1 MRVLLASQRVVVDPR
16 HGERRDALD
25 QRWSEFLAA
34 AGFVCVALPNRPQ
47 SAAAFVERLAPA
59 GVLLTGGG
67 DLAALGGDAP
77 ERDACEEIAVAWAR
91 AQNRPV
97 YGVCRGF
104 QFLLQRAGA
113 RLERVAGHVAVRHAL
128 DDGTSVNSFHDWAAT
143 RAPQG
148 WTEIARAA
156 DGTLEA
162 ARADMGAL
170 AGQMWHPER
179 EMPFAARD
187 VETFAA
193 FFGGRA

>member
-1 MRVLLASQRVVVDPR
+1 MRVLLVSQRVVVDPR

-34 AGFVCVALPNRPQ
+34 SGFLCVALPNHPQ
-47 SAAAFVERLAPA
+47 NAAAFVDKLAPA

-67 DLAALGGDAP
+67 DLGDVP
-77 ERDACEEIAVAWAR
+77 ERDAAEEIVVAWAL
-91 AQNRPV
+91 AHKRPV

-113 RLERVAGHVAVRHAL
+113 KLERIAGHVAIRHAL
-128 DDGTSVNSFHDWAAT
+128 SDGTSVNSFHDWGTAHV
-143 RAPQG
+143 PKG
-148 WTEIARAA
+148 WTEIARAP

-162 ARADMGAL
+162 ARANDAAL

-179 EMPFAARD
+179 EMPFATRD
-187 VETFAA
+187 IQTIAA
-193 FFGGRA
+193 FFGGGP

>member
-1 MRVLLASQRVVVDPR
+1 MRVVLASQRVVVDPQ

-34 AGFVCVALPNRPQ
+34 AGFMCVALPNNPKI
-47 SAAAFVERLAPA
+47 AAAFVEALEPA

-67 DLAALGGDAP
+67 DLASLGGDAP
-77 ERDACEEIAVAWAR
+77 EREASEEIAIAWAL
-91 AQNRPV
+91 AHNRPV

-104 QFLLQRAGA
+104 QFLLARAGVKLA
-113 RLERVAGHVAVRHAL
+113 RVPGHVAVRHAL
-128 DDGTSVNSFHDWAAT
+128 DDGTSVNSFHDWGT
-143 RAPQG
+143 THVPTG
-148 WTEIARAA
+148 WTAIARAA

-162 ARADMGAL
+162 ARADDAIL

-187 VETFAA
+187 IQRFAA
-193 FFGGRA
+193 YFGERA

>member
-1 MRVLLASQRVVVDPR
+1 MKVLLVSQRVVVDPR

-34 AGFVCVALPNRPQ
+34 AGFVGVALPNNPRN
-47 SAAAFVERLAPA
+47 AAAIVETLAPA

-67 DLAALGGDAP
+67 DLGQTP
-77 ERDACEEIAVAWAR
+77 ERDAAEEIAVAWAL
-91 AQNRPV
+91 AQRRPV

-128 DDGTSVNSFHDWAAT
+128 SDGTSVNSFHDWGT
-143 RAPQG
+143 TQPPKG
-148 WTEIARAA
+148 WTAIARAS

-162 ARADMGAL
+162 ARANDAAL

-179 EMPFAARD
+179 ELPFAARD
-187 VETFAA
+187 IQTIAA
-193 FFGGRA
+193 FFGGEP